1 MTRRMRLAVWLATMA
16 SASAVSNP
24 CFAQAYLGGPPGVPA
39 SPSSENWDNSS
50 LNWKN
55 NPNNWQNSSEN
66 FQNTSQDWRNNP
78 QNWENSAQN
87 YNNKNGI
94 YDPNGNRIG
103 YAVPRT
109 DGSGVNFFDNSGRR
123 FGFQNDNSR

>member
-1 MTRRMRLAVWLATMA
+1 MA

-78 QNWENSAQN
+78 QKLGKQCAELQQQKWHLR
-87 YNNKNGI
+87 
-94 YDPNGNRIG
+94 P
-103 YAVPRT
+103 
-109 DGSGVNFFDNSGRR
+109 
-123 FGFQNDNSR
+123 